1 MNSLR
6 AIQCLLATTALICL
20 AGCAAPRA
28 SDSSARGNAQTLR
41 FDFGSGGRKVP
52 AHWNHLTAA
61 GKVGV
66 VLRNAIDSK
75 GRVTSVNVRQ
85 LDVCTGVNEN
95 GTSDS
100 ERLPS
105 QATRDSFVVGV
116 GDLRSARFRLEGL
129 RPGRGYDLAVFGS
142 RMGGTANRKGV
153 YRVGSDSQI
162 LDAHDNVSREL
173 RFSDVRADSAGGIT
187 LRMTSPNPGFA
198 YLGALEVRG
207 KFDRARPRRNAM
219 PKLDG
224 PPIVSVR
231 AWAIADGDTGEIL
244 WEQEGGRRL
253 PMASTTKMMTA
264 LLVARLAKRDASVL
278 EEKVLVS
285 KSADETR
292 GSSAGIREGERVPV
306 KDLLYG
312 LLLPSGND
320 ASMAF
325 AEHFND
331 RFPPADDPPET
342 GPAADP
348 LRTNFIAEMNRT
360 AQRIGLSTTG
370 YAQPHGMDS
379 PGHYSS
385 VRDLIKLAREVLNE
399 PELAKRVRTREYN
412 CEIQQANGAT
422 REAVWRNTNR
432 LLTYE
437 GYDGV
442 KTGTTGA
449 SGACLVSSGRR
460 GDDHLI
466 LAVLG
471 ASHSDFRYVDSRNLY
486 RWAWKR
492 LGHAE

>member
-1 MNSLR
+1 M
-6 AIQCLLATTALICL
+6 A
-20 AGCAAPRA
+20 AGCATAPSLSRDE
-28 SDSSARGNAQTLR
+28 SPRGRSRTLL

-52 AHWNHLTAA
+52 AHWNHLSEP
-61 GKVGV
+61 GKVGI
-66 VLRNAIDSK
+66 VLRNAVDGD
-75 GRVTSVNVRQ
+75 GRNTSVNLRQ
-85 LDVCTGVNEN
+85 LDICAGVNED
-95 GTSDS
+95 GTGDS
-100 ERLPS
+100 ALYPTEAA
-105 QATRDSFVVGV
+105 QDSFVVGVGV

-129 RPGRGYDLAVFGS
+129 RPGSGYDLVVFGS

-162 LDAHDNVSREL
+162 LDAHDNVSRKL

-187 LRMTSPNPGFA
+187 LSMTAPNPGFA
-198 YLGALEVRG
+198 YLGALTIAG
-207 KFDRARPRRNAM
+207 KFDRARPRREAM

-224 PPIVSVR
+224 PPIVGAR

-244 WEQEGGRRL
+244 WEREGARRL

-264 LLVARLAKRDASVL
+264 LLVARLAKRDAAVL
-278 EEKVLVS
+278 EEELLIS
-285 KSADETR
+285 KSTDETR
-292 GSSAGIREGERVPV
+292 GSSAGIREGERVSV
-306 KDLLYG
+306 NDLLYG

-331 RFPPADDPPET
+331 RFPPADDAPET

-360 AQRIGLSTTG
+360 ARRMGLKTTG

-385 VRDLIKLAREVLNE
+385 ARDLIKLAREVLNE
-399 PELAKRVRTREYN
+399 PELAKRVRTREYR
-412 CEIQQANGAT
+412 CQIRQPDGAT

-432 LLTYE
+432 MLPYE

-449 SGACLVSSGRR
+449 AGACLVSSGRR

-471 ASHSDFRYVDSRNLY
+471 ASSSDFRYVDSRNLY

-492 LGHAE
+492 LGHVE